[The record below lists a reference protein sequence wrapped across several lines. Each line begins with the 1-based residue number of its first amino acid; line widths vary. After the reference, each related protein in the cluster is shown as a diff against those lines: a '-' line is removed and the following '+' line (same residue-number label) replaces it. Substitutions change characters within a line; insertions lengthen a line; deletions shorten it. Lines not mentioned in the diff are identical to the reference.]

1 MRVLTYL
8 VVCGLAMCLVGC
20 DTADDAEGGAD
31 ALGALEADAGV
42 EGSVSED
49 TIEASDDAGEAGDM
63 SDVVAPEDT
72 ATQVDGASGPE
83 DAPTAETMMT
93 VRLINAGTGGGYAGV
108 SVSSGDIDETTDAS
122 GQASVPVPQGP
133 YHVVL
138 SAGDARA
145 HHVYGVAD
153 ENAFTQISYMSPDSI
168 TMGVFGALS
177 IQDDPT
183 RGILVVGL
191 DQPSLAPAVGAS
203 AAIDVASDPAFIF
216 SGMFP
221 TPGATIV
228 AGGQS
233 FVTFPNVEAGPVQVS
248 ATMVDGACLPFP
260 ALSGELDIEVHPG
273 EVSVVAFICE

>member
-1 MRVLTYL
+1 MRVLKYL
-8 VVCGLAMCLVGC
+8 FVCGLAMCLVAC
-20 DTADDAEGGAD
+20 DAADDDSASAD
-31 ALGALEADAGV
+31 ALSPVEADAGAD
-42 EGSVSED
+42 ESLTED
-49 TIEASDDAGEAGDM
+49 TVEASDDAGVARDM
-63 SDVVAPEDT
+63 SDATAAEDTGTEEDTASAPEDEPP
-72 ATQVDGASGPE
+72 AV
-83 DAPTAETMMT
+83 TMMT

-108 SVSSGDIDETTDAS
+108 TVSAGEAQETTDTS
-122 GQASVPVPQGP
+122 GQASVPVPAGP

-153 ENAFTQISYMSPDSI
+153 EDAFTQISYMSPDSV
-168 TMGVFGALS
+168 TMGVFGSLS

-183 RGILVVGL
+183 RGTLVVGL

-203 AAIDVASDPAFIF
+203 AAIDLASDPAFIF
-216 SGMFP
+216 SGFLP

-233 FVTFPNVEAGPVQVS
+233 FVTFPNVEAGTVQVS
-248 ATMVDGACLPFP
+248 ATMPEGACLPFP
-260 ALSGELDIEVHPG
+260 ALGGELDIEIHPG